1 MNMYL
6 QGWIKNAVLSYGNVM
21 LGCEGDGFFKNE
33 PKRTDLAQAAE
44 GQPSSGDTPR
54 EQWDN
59 WGGATWWL
67 PVSLDR

>member
-21 LGCEGDGFFKNE
+21 LGCEGDGFFKNQ

-54 EQWDN
+54 QQ
-59 WGGATWWL
+59 
-67 PVSLDR
+67 